1 MILSAASKNMYLK
14 IHIFKYI
21 LLYKKYIWLY
31 IYIQIYI
38 IIYIQI

>member
-1 MILSAASKNMYLK
+1 MILSTVSKNMYVK
-14 IHIFKYI
+14 VHIFKYI

-31 IYIQIYI
+31 IDIQIYI